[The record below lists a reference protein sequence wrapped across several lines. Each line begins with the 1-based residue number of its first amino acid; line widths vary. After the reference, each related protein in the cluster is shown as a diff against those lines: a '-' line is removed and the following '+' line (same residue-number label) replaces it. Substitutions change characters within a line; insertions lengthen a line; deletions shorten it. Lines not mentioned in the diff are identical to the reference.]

1 MSRRKDQERF
11 RRLKEQNPD
20 YAGFRGVSTL
30 IAKEVP
36 TLNSV
41 ECSVCHRRRNVPA
54 DSLPADR
61 GDYVCLRCQEAQAP
75 ASGGASV

>member
-20 YAGFRGVSTL
+20 YTGFRGADTVT
-30 IAKEVP
+30 AKQAPALE
-36 TLNSV
+36 SA

-54 DSLPADR
+54 DCLPADR
-61 GDYVCLRCQEAQAP
+61 SDYVCLRCQEAQAP
-75 ASGGASV
+75 VSGGDSV

>member
-20 YAGFRGVSTL
+20 YAGFRGMDTVT
-30 IAKEVP
+30 AKAAPALE
-36 TLNSV
+36 SV

-61 GDYVCLRCQEAQAP
+61 GDYVCLRCQEAEAP
-75 ASGGASV
+75 VSEGVSV

>member
-11 RRLKEQNPD
+11 RRLKEQDPD
-20 YAGFRGVSTL
+20 YGGYRGVNTVT
-30 IAKEVP
+30 AKAAPE
-36 TLNSV
+36 LESV
-41 ECSVCHRRRNVPA
+41 ECSVCYRRRNVPA

-61 GDYVCLRCQEAQAP
+61 SDYVCLRCQEAQAP

>member
-1 MSRRKDQERF
+1 MSRSKDQERF

-20 YAGFRGVSTL
+20 YAGFRGANTVTAREAPAL
-30 IAKEVP
+30 E
-36 TLNSV
+36 SV

-61 GDYVCLRCQEAQAP
+61 NDYVCLRCQEAEAP
-75 ASGGASV
+75 ATGGASV